1 MSLKLL
7 TPGPISTT
15 VSVKEAMLDDV
26 GTRDSDYATIV
37 QNVNDRLLTIA
48 DANNEN
54 YASVLLQ
61 GSGTYCVESVFS
73 SCIGGNDKLLIL
85 SNGSYG
91 YRMKEIAQQ
100 IGINHEYIAFSS
112 IHKLPINEI
121 EQLLTPDITHVGFV
135 HHETTAGVMN
145 NLEALVEIVSKYKKT
160 IIVDAISSFG
170 AYPMS
175 LDNLKID
182 YVIASSNKCLHG
194 VPGIGIIFAKKETLE
209 KCKGISRSYS
219 LDLYE
224 QYITMEEI
232 NSFRFTSPTH
242 VVLALQQALIEL
254 EAEGVE
260 QRFLKYKELQSII
273 ANFMTELGFELLV
286 SREEQSPYITTFLIP
301 KNIDFQHFYKK
312 IKEQGFLLYSG
323 KIPEYH
329 AFRIGNIGDLSRSD
343 IQRLQCSIESYIK
356 EFSNGY

>member
-15 VSVKEAMLDDV
+15 ASVKEAMFDDV
-26 GTRDSDYATIV
+26 GTRDSEYATII
-37 QNVNDRLLTIA
+37 QNVNEKLLTIA

-54 YASVLLQ
+54 YAAVLLQ

-73 SCIGGNDKLLIL
+73 SCIGKNDKLLIIG
-85 SNGSYG
+85 NGSYG

-100 IGINHEYIAFSS
+100 VGINYEYIEFSS
-112 IHKLPINEI
+112 VHELPISEI
-121 EQLLTPDITHVGFV
+121 EPLLIPDITHVGFV

-145 NLEALVEIVSKYKKT
+145 NLEAIVEMLNKYKKT

-182 YVIASSNKCLHG
+182 YVITSSNKCLHG
-194 VPGIGIIFAKKETLE
+194 VPGVGIIFAKKETLE

-224 QYITMEEI
+224 QYIAMKET

-254 EAEGVE
+254 AAEGVE
-260 QRFLKYKELQSII
+260 QRFLKYKELQSMI
-273 ANFMTELGFELLV
+273 ANFMSELGFELLV
-286 SREEQSPYITTFLIP
+286 SKGEQSPYITTFLIP
-301 KNIDFQHFYKK
+301 QNFNFQHFYKK

-323 KIPEYH
+323 KLPKYQ

-343 IQRLQCSIESYIK
+343 IKRLQCSIESYIK